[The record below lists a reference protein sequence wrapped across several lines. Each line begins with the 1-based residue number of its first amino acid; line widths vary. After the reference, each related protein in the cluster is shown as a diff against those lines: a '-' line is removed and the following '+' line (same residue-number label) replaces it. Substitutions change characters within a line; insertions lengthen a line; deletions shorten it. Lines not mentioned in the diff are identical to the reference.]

1 MRSEVSSM
9 RRLTDDTAA
18 FDDITANF
26 TAHHAMIDGINDA
39 MTHMWLILCAALVVY
54 MQAGFAMLEAGCCRE
69 GFVSSVLEK
78 NLLDAC
84 IAALSWWL
92 FGWGV
97 AYGNVPQYGFI
108 GQEQFA

>member
-1 MRSEVSSM
+1 
-9 RRLTDDTAA
+9 
-18 FDDITANF
+18 
-26 TAHHAMIDGINDA
+26 
-39 MTHMWLILCAALVVY
+39 

-84 IAALSWWL
+84 IAALAWWL

-97 AYGNVPQYGFI
+97 AYGAVPQYGFI
-108 GQEQFA
+108 GQEQFLTVGFLEIDEDSGVISDPASSNVNW